1 MKAPRFPKNVALT
14 VFSCH
19 DPITE
24 MGHLQLH
31 LHFSKGK
38 EKGRPRRALR
48 VSLSRDSG
56 QERVGGADA
65 GAGVG
70 TSGTNLDMWGTGLSV
85 ALVFLTK

>member
-1 MKAPRFPKNVALT
+1 MKALRFTENVALT
-14 VFSCH
+14 VFPCH
-19 DPITE
+19 DPTTE

-56 QERVGGADA
+56 RERVGGADA

-70 TSGTNLDMWGTGLSV
+70 TSGTSLDMWGAGLSA
-85 ALVFLTK
+85 ALVFLAK